1 MRRGHHAW
9 FTPVPHGLNACLL
22 KGRMEERE
30 KRPTILPS
38 QKLKSQ
44 TTNTTS
50 SDPIFQMGLSPDS
63 LKLLPACLHLKSL
76 HASWVCSPLLSNYSH
91 LKPAPQVTRHL
102 PIPNQQTSFCGL
114 TILFALNRPVLPQV
128 STISPLLFL
137 AVYYMS
143 SVLPF
148 SLYFLSEYQG
158 FPKLL
163 ILAPK
168 ILPSLLAILPIF
180 RDLATWLVKNTQAPC
195 SSQVSLSRN
204 SLLLLMNYMTPP
216 PNFKI
221 IELQVVEQVLDIS

>member
-128 STISPLLFL
+128 STISPLSSLLFIICL
-137 AVYYMS
+137 LYFPS
-143 SVLPF
+143 LSTF
-148 SLYFLSEYQG
+148 SLNI
-158 FPKLL
+158 K
-163 ILAPK
+163 A
-168 ILPSLLAILPIF
+168 
-180 RDLATWLVKNTQAPC
+180 
-195 SSQVSLSRN
+195 SLSFW
-204 SLLLLMNYMTPP
+204 SWLLKYCPLSWQYYPSSEIWLH
-216 PNFKI
+216 
-221 IELQVVEQVLDIS
+221 D